1 MASTRLNA
9 PEEEVAT
16 RSVGWRNLVSRG
28 TENKRTRTSI
38 TTVKRIIKTWRGRRD
53 GWIMMQ
59 SPRASR
65 ALVER
70 IRWRF
75 ECHKKATYPPDI
87 AENTRAPYR

>member
-9 PEEEVAT
+9 PEEEVAI
-16 RSVGWRNLVSRG
+16 RSVGWRNLASLG

-38 TTVKRIIKTWRGRRD
+38 TIVKRIIKTRRGRRD
-53 GWIMMQ
+53 GWIMTQ

-70 IRWRF
+70 IRPKF
-75 ECHKKATYPPDI
+75 ECRENAAYPPDI